1 MGLFSKKTASEN
13 NTNGKPSVQFGRY
26 TDRHKT
32 SEQISSWDKSLD
44 LYKEKK
50 YIDAYF
56 EFLTYLRDPVVD
68 NVKITK
74 ESDKVKF
81 EIIQGSKIVK
91 GFASNKE
98 VVAEAEIAS
107 YDNKPH
113 VAVMRKLLAVNYDLF
128 FSKFAVRD
136 NLFTLRFSAPVQ
148 DASPPALYASLKEVA
163 NQIDKYDDVLT
174 DEFSFL
180 KAVNIDH
187 IEELS
192 EQEK

>member
-1 MGLFSKKTASEN
+1 MGLFSKKTTSEN

-32 SEQISSWDKSLD
+32 PEQISSWDKSLG

-81 EIIQGSKIVK
+81 EIIQGSKI
-91 GFASNKE
+91 
-98 VVAEAEIAS
+98 
-107 YDNKPH
+107 
-113 VAVMRKLLAVNYDLF
+113 
-128 FSKFAVRD
+128 
-136 NLFTLRFSAPVQ
+136 
-148 DASPPALYASLKEVA
+148 
-163 NQIDKYDDVLT
+163 
-174 DEFSFL
+174 
-180 KAVNIDH
+180 
-187 IEELS
+187 
-192 EQEK
+192 